1 MKQMS
6 RKGNISLP
14 TFLPLKKSEQ
24 DEDKKAAV
32 AICDMVT
39 DNLEKLESNPP
50 QDTDVIEIIGMSCR
64 FPGSIT
70 DPLDAAWARFT
81 WIITPKKGVE

>member
-32 AICDMVT
+32 AICDMVS
-39 DNLEKLESNPP
+39 DNLKHLESNPP
-50 QDTDVIEIIGMSCR
+50 
-64 FPGSIT
+64 
-70 DPLDAAWARFT
+70 
-81 WIITPKKGVE
+81 

>member
-1 MKQMS
+1 MSLPPVKQMS

-32 AICDMVT
+32 AICDM
-39 DNLEKLESNPP
+39 NLKKLESNPP

-64 FPGSIT
+64 FPGGIT

-81 WIITPKKGVE
+81 WEIVQV